1 MKKSNWE
8 YETCTRCRGTGHY
21 SSHILYGTRCFKCG
35 CAKTTITRRGR
46 AAEKYYFELVEKDA
60 TKVKVGD
67 RIYRWKRGW
76 WKIENIEY
84 QSDNI
89 IFNCEEEYTVVAKN
103 TETIRSASCQEELD
117 EKVAKAQEYQA
128 VLGKH
133 GKVLKKYAEAWGE
146 K

>member
-35 CAKTTITRRGR
+35 GAKTTLTRKGR
-46 AAEKYYFELVEKDA
+46 AAQNYYHESLKKDPS
-60 TKVKVGD
+60 KVKVGD
-67 RIYRWKRGW
+67 YLFADMKNGW
-76 WKIENIEY
+76 FQVKEIKKEY
-84 QSDNI
+84 GRFQ
-89 IFNCEEEYTVVAKN
+89 FKCEGGYNLGSRYPVK
-103 TETIRSASCQEELD
+103 SATCQEELD